1 MAPTSALP
9 NSTLSNVPRLRF
21 PGFEGEW
28 ERVPLEA
35 LAPHISSGRSHP
47 SSGSIPLIGSI
58 GIIGQ
63 TSNADYKG
71 RIILVARVGAN
82 AGTINYYDGEC
93 GITDNTLIVKPTNQ
107 DIFNCRYVF
116 HYLKFKGLNKYVFGS
131 GQPLITGAML
141 KKLSISYGE
150 ESEMNKIVSLLDT
163 LDQRISIQNKTIEDL
178 IRLRTAL
185 YSSLFAKGRNIST
198 ILSDM
203 GEYYSTMNLSKDDLS
218 PSGQECIL
226 YGELFTTYGRVITEI
241 KSRTNIAIS
250 SGTTLSSSNDLL
262 FPASTTVDALSLV
275 SPSAISKNGV
285 ILGGDM
291 FGIRL
296 NENYNNRYMS
306 RLLFHCYRR
315 KLASYAQGSTII
327 HLHYRDIEKI
337 KIKVHP
343 KIEQDRIAEA
353 LDMLDNRIELEQKIV
368 KEYSSQKNYLVK
380 MMFI

>member
-1 MAPTSALP
+1 M
-9 NSTLSNVPRLRF
+9 LSNSANLGIVPQTECFDRDIANSDNTDGYYVIHTGDFVYNPRKST
-21 PGFEGEW
+21 
-28 ERVPLEA
+28 V
-35 LAPHISSGRSHP
+35 APFGPVNIYNGKKV
-47 SSGSIPLIGSI
+47 
-58 GIIGQ
+58 GIISPLYLCFRVSGIDADFLNFRFK
-63 TSNADYKG
+63 SNCWYRFMYENGDSG
-71 RIILVARVGAN
+71 ARHDRVS
-82 AGTINYYDGEC
+82 IKD
-93 GITDNTLIVKPTNQ
+93 
-107 DIFNCRYVF
+107 DIFF
-116 HYLKFKGLNKYVFGS
+116 S
-131 GQPLITGAML
+131 MP
-141 KKLSISYGE
+141 
-150 ESEMNKIVSLLDT
+150 VSLPSRDEQKTIAEFLHLLDK
-163 LDQRISIQNKTIEDL
+163 RIQIQNKTIEDL

-241 KSRTNIAIS
+241 KSRTNIGIS

>member
-1 MAPTSALP
+1 MPRGDKEQLMKYELALP
-9 NSTLSNVPRLRF
+9 
-21 PGFEGEW
+21 
-28 ERVPLEA
+28 
-35 LAPHISSGRSHP
+35 
-47 SSGSIPLIGSI
+47 SIAE
-58 GIIGQ
+58 Q
-63 TSNADYKG
+63 
-71 RIILVARVGAN
+71 
-82 AGTINYYDGEC
+82 E
-93 GITDNTLIVKPTNQ
+93 
-107 DIFNCRYVF
+107 
-116 HYLKFKGLNKYVFGS
+116 
-131 GQPLITGAML
+131 
-141 KKLSISYGE
+141 
-150 ESEMNKIVSLLDT
+150 KIASLLYL

-241 KSRTNIAIS
+241 KSRTNIGIS

>member
-1 MAPTSALP
+1 MNASAKP
-9 NSTLSNVPRLRF
+9 
-21 PGFEGEW
+21 
-28 ERVPLEA
+28 
-35 LAPHISSGRSHP
+35 
-47 SSGSIPLIGSI
+47 
-58 GIIGQ
+58 
-63 TSNADYKG
+63 
-71 RIILVARVGAN
+71 
-82 AGTINYYDGEC
+82 YDGVN
-93 GITDNTLIVKPTNQ
+93 GYIRITDIDEDTSEFKKSGIVSPDAEIDESYRVTENDILFVRTGASTGKTYRYKPDDGRLYFAGFLIRAKISPYF
-107 DIFNCRYVF
+107 DSKFIFYQTQSRRYKKWVQIMSMR
-116 HYLKFKGLNKYVFGS
+116 S
-131 GQPLITGAML
+131 GQPGINSQEYASFLVNL
-141 KKLSISYGE
+141 PQKSEQKKIS
-150 ESEMNKIVSLLDT
+150 SLLS
-163 LDQRISIQNKTIEDL
+163 LIDQRISIQNKTIEDL

-241 KSRTNIAIS
+241 KSRTNIGLS

-368 KEYSSQKNYLVK
+368 KEYSSQKNYLIK